1 VLVAEACRKPR
12 ERPVRDVNRS
22 SHTSSDVRSSAAI
35 RAAAAAE
42 SARLSSAAGRKE
54 EDVTVETE
62 LEGEIVVELV
72 MVLQSETLDV
82 RSRAMHTRMR
92 LLESKVCAAS
102 VLFDV
107 CVTYHSSSV

>member
-1 VLVAEACRKPR
+1 
-12 ERPVRDVNRS
+12 VRDVNRS
-22 SHTSSDVRSSAAI
+22 SHTSSVRSSAAI

-54 EDVTVETE
+54 DASTAKTE
-62 LEGEIVVELV
+62 PEGETVVELV

-92 LLESKVCAAS
+92 LLESKVCVA
-102 VLFDV
+102 
-107 CVTYHSSSV
+107 CVSHTKHFFVQYTLC